1 MREGKRGYGRE
12 GKGGGNGGKG
22 EGENERETGKMRG
35 RE

>member
-1 MREGKRGYGRE
+1 MGGKARR
-12 GKGGGNGGKG
+12 GGNGGKGEG